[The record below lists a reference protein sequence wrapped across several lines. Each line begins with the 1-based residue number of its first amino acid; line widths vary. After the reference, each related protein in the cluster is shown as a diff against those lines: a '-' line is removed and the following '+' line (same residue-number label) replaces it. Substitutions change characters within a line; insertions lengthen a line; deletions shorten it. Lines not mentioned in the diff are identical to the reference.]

1 MRLALIAMS
10 TVLALSGAAPARAQA
25 IDFGDDSGEFAR
37 DGQCDDRRF
46 RGATMAN
53 ILGITEIGRDATDC
67 QRGYEAGVLELW
79 QPGAAQAAT
88 DCAVI
93 SFGDDSSDFARDGQ
107 CDDIRFEGIGA
118 AELLIR
124 PAPRPHRD
132 PPGQADQVHG
142 GEFGARALRPV
153 VVKRLQPRVERLV
166 EAPRRPRPPRRPP
179 A

>member
-107 CDDIRFEGIGA
+107 CVARLPLAGA
-118 AELLIR
+118 A
-124 PAPRPHRD
+124 
-132 PPGQADQVHG
+132 AD
-142 GEFGARALRPV
+142 R
-153 VVKRLQPRVERLV
+153 
-166 EAPRRPRPPRRPP
+166 RRPRGQPPGPRPGAWMRAVPGVTVIRQGRPIRSIVANFAP
-179 A
+179 ARSSRSS

>member
-79 QPGAAQAAT
+79 QPGAAQVAT

-118 AELLIR
+118 AELLI
-124 PAPRPHRD
+124 PVNTFRD
-132 PPGQADQVHG
+132 ASDCQRLCR
-142 GEFGARALRPV
+142 FGVVALRDY
-153 VVKRLQPRVERLV
+153 R
-166 EAPRRPRPPRRPP
+166 
-179 A
+179 

>member
-10 TVLALSGAAPARAQA
+10 TVLALSGAAPARAQT

-93 SFGDDSSDFARDGQ
+93 SFGDDSSSPRGPTVIRQGRPIRSMVANLAPARSS
-107 CDDIRFEGIGA
+107 RSS
-118 AELLIR
+118 
-124 PAPRPHRD
+124 
-132 PPGQADQVHG
+132 
-142 GEFGARALRPV
+142 
-153 VVKRLQPRVERLV
+153 
-166 EAPRRPRPPRRPP
+166 
-179 A
+179 

>member
-93 SFGDDSSDFARDGQ
+93 SFGDDSSISRATANATISGSRGSARPN
-107 CDDIRFEGIGA
+107 C
-118 AELLIR
+118 
-124 PAPRPHRD
+124 
-132 PPGQADQVHG
+132 
-142 GEFGARALRPV
+142 
-153 VVKRLQPRVERLV
+153 
-166 EAPRRPRPPRRPP
+166 
-179 A
+179 